1 MQRET
6 DPPQD
11 DPVITMAGPDN
22 ATTGHDLPRLA
33 TTGPAVALRLVI
45 VDDRHPGE

>member
-22 ATTGHDLPRLA
+22 AM
-33 TTGPAVALRLVI
+33 TGPAVALRLVI